1 MKSNDPHDPTTAL
14 EPATAPLTSLVDD
27 KLNKPLADVIAEELD
42 KKGEERARS
51 GVRDYAH
58 GTAEHEDEREA

>member
-1 MKSNDPHDPTTAL
+1 MKSNDPQNPTTEL
-14 EPATAPLTSLVDD
+14 EPTAAPLTSLVDD

-42 KKGEERARS
+42 KKGEEHARS
-51 GVRDYAH
+51 GARDYAH